1 MRFYSDSEIELLIE
15 DLTEAAL
22 EAIEQAA
29 AEAARAAYLEGVE
42 REAEVLRETARHQ
55 AEALRFRNE
64 AEQLRRAGIR
74 NGILIGVLS
83 FIGGVLIGVT
93 GTLIIIR

>member
-1 MRFYSDSEIELLIE
+1 LLIE

-55 AEALRFRNE
+55 AEALRLRYE

-83 FIGGVLIGVT
+83 FFGGVLIGVT
-93 GTLIIIR
+93 GTLIITR